1 MNPYNY
7 LTRQVTDII
16 AQAIY
21 KRQIPHIPST
31 SDKATSN
38 AITGTYSLIHR
49 ASFNDILS
57 P

>member
-1 MNPYNY
+1 MNPHNY

-38 AITGTYSLIHR
+38 AITVTYSLIHR